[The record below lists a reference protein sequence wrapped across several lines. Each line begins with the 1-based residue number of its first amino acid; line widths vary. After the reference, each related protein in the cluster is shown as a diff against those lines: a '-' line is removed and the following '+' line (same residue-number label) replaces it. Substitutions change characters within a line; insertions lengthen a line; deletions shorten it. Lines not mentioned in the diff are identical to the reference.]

1 LGSSTLRRRTPEQA
15 APTFSGGCKISRFTN
30 VVARLEQFGAC
41 GKKKMAW
48 SARDCSAGEA
58 GYAAAPI
65 DNSRGQDDNIRATM
79 GRRLECLAGRLAV
92 CAPDAG
98 AWSSRRTKGSAMAS
112 RKQDA
117 KPHDALGR
125 ARALWLPCA
134 SDLHGLVRFKPRARS
149 MSGPNAV
156 FAAKVSLST

>member
-1 LGSSTLRRRTPEQA
+1 
-15 APTFSGGCKISRFTN
+15 
-30 VVARLEQFGAC
+30 
-41 GKKKMAW
+41 
-48 SARDCSAGEA
+48 
-58 GYAAAPI
+58 
-65 DNSRGQDDNIRATM
+65 M

-125 ARALWLPCA
+125 ARALWSPCA
-134 SDLHGLVRFKPRARS
+134 SDPLDIIRFKPWARF
-149 MSGPNAV
+149 MSGSNAV
-156 FAAKVSLST
+156 FAAKVSSST